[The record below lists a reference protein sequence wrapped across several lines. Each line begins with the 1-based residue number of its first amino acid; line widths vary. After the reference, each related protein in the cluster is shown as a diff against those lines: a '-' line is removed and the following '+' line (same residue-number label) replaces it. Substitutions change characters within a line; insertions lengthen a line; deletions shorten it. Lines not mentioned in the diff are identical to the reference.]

1 VYSITIN
8 TSTKEKTME
17 KFAATVKLAKSLNE
31 ARLLANSI
39 DSAGIQGQHGAYGHI
54 ANALRET
61 LAHLV
66 GRSNV
71 EDAYGALLDGCSI
84 DEILG

>member
-1 VYSITIN
+1 MNRSDNRFETH
-8 TSTKEKTME
+8 K
-17 KFAATVKLAKSLNE
+17 ALAIKLNE
-31 ARLLANSI
+31 ARLLANESPSFDI
-39 DSAGIQGQHGAYGHI
+39 AGQHGVYGQI
-54 ANALRET
+54 ATALREV

-66 GRSNV
+66 GSAGNV